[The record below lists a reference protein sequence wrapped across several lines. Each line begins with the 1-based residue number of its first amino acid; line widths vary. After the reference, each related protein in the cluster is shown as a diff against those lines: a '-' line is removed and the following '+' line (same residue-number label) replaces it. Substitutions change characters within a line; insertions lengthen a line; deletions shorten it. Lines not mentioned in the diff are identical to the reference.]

1 MLNEPTIA
9 VILVLIAVMSVAALI
24 CYREMKKGGC
34 SGCAKCKCKR

>member
-24 CYREMKKGGC
+24 CYREMVNNKNERHRCIVGC
-34 SGCAKCKCKR
+34 K